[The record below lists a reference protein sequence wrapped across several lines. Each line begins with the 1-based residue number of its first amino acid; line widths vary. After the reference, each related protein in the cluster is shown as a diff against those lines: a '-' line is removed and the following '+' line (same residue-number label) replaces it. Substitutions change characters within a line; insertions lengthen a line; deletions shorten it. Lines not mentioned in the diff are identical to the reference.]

1 MSLQFLYQV
10 KSKEAFL
17 IYLLVRLP
25 ASESFQIKKNTI
37 NDLLGTMNASLKAN
51 AFGGTFIQKKKKK
64 IKTTKSVRQVNFS
77 QKLQNSLQLPS
88 KIDHKYSSVLFA
100 QII

>member
-10 KSKEAFL
+10 KSKEAFV

-51 AFGGTFIQKKKKK
+51 AFGWTFIQKKKKK
-64 IKTTKSVRQVNFS
+64 LKQ
-77 QKLQNSLQLPS
+77 QKVSG
-88 KIDHKYSSVLFA
+88 K
-100 QII
+100 

>member
-51 AFGGTFIQKKKKK
+51 AFGWTFIQKKKK
-64 IKTTKSVRQVNFS
+64 N
-77 QKLQNSLQLPS
+77 
-88 KIDHKYSSVLFA
+88 
-100 QII
+100 